1 MASVQRR
8 ETPDSEQIISGG
20 AADASEAIPRNRRA
34 PTRSPASP
42 ARPTAGGRRDFFA
55 AATRPARREFES
67 DWAAWLLM
75 QMPLTVSF
83 HPAIATWRKS
93 ANQLYCGRGT
103 FTAAC
108 QRVPVSRHCVEYL
121 GLEYRVL
128 PRDPW
133 PAQPVPQPT
142 QAPLELRASRAAQVL
157 EHRSHEFLLGRWLVG
172 RVSLTCKVMWCPI
185 LAYAEGVKL
194 DTDATGGNA
203 DGITRRRR
211 LASDRDSLPRRT
223 SSSHTDW
230 DPGRAGGDSRGSGIP
245 WRASVSTSHTVQE
258 PPHQPVWSLPSRL
271 LTSPSFRRGKFAAVR
286 RARHRSTNQVFA
298 AKYVKRRRRNV
309 SLEGEARHE
318 VAVLLLGLRDP
329 QIIRLHQV
337 YETRTEYIILLEFAG
352 GGDLQRLLDDA
363 GVLPE
368 CEVRAIL
375 QQVLRGLAFLHTNA
389 IAHLDIKP
397 QNLVMMG
404 DTPDAGV
411 KLVDFGLS
419 RVIFHGAEITQ
430 IMGTPDYVAPEVI
443 NFEPISLS
451 TDMWAIGVLTYVFL
465 SGCTPF
471 GGDTD
476 QETFVNITQAEFDFP
491 EDLFADVSEQAK
503 DFICGLLVKKPSDR
517 LTVDDCLNHAW
528 MTAPL
533 TPVHSSILT
542 EPYTEEDTEE
552 PTHFHNGYEDNYT
565 SNDHLYP
572 LAEADHADSAYSS
585 DSSSSPTFTEG
596 YSSLVVPPLC
606 HCTIPEEQQQ
616 QQQIQQNQKQIR
628 KQIQIGASA
637 TLGRKQGRKGH
648 RLSVDMEDTLRS
660 LHHPHPIRATRRASL
675 VIDDPRYLHEA
686 TQHLHEIVRPLA
698 ETTRPLPEEGI
709 VTRDSDVDS
718 GVSCH
723 DCEDSRVENPR
734 LCHSDSYDGGDA
746 ASVVSWDDYSDLGGR
761 RPSLTHFDHATL
773 CSVAKPWEKLC
784 TGSVSRAITQ
794 LTVKKVSKSSEL
806 RGSKADLRGSK
817 ADLRGSRTDLHV
829 SKSEL
834 RASKCD
840 LRASKSDLRA
850 SKSDLRS
857 SKAEMRASKSD
868 LRASKA
874 DLRASRQDLRASKSD
889 LRASRS
895 DLRASKSDLRASK
908 SDLRASRSDLRASRS
923 DLRGSRTNLTL
934 SRLDLAH
941 ETLDNDCVLEDEA
954 EDVLRGDLTLPRR
967 SNLDRTALA
976 PFMRGNSL
984 HMSFRLPKHR
994 DVRI

>member
-1 MASVQRR
+1 MR
-8 ETPDSEQIISGG
+8 E
-20 AADASEAIPRNRRA
+20 
-34 PTRSPASP
+34 
-42 ARPTAGGRRDFFA
+42 
-55 AATRPARREFES
+55 
-67 DWAAWLLM
+67 
-75 QMPLTVSF
+75 
-83 HPAIATWRKS
+83 
-93 ANQLYCGRGT
+93 
-103 FTAAC
+103 
-108 QRVPVSRHCVEYL
+108 
-121 GLEYRVL
+121 
-128 PRDPW
+128 
-133 PAQPVPQPT
+133 
-142 QAPLELRASRAAQVL
+142 VL
-157 EHRSHEFLLGRWLVG
+157 EMAKGTPGDARGLRGLL
-172 RVSLTCKVMWCPI
+172 SLEDHPDFNEIFQSGNVEDDYDVEKEPI
-185 LAYAEGVKL
+185 A
-194 DTDATGGNA
+194 
-203 DGITRRRR
+203 
-211 LASDRDSLPRRT
+211 
-223 SSSHTDW
+223 
-230 DPGRAGGDSRGSGIP
+230 
-245 WRASVSTSHTVQE
+245 
-258 PPHQPVWSLPSRL
+258 
-271 LTSPSFRRGKFAAVR
+271 RGKFAAVR

-533 TPVHSSILT
+533 TPVHSSLLN
-542 EPYTEEDTEE
+542 EPYAEDTEE
-552 PTHFHNGYEDNYT
+552 PTDYHNGYEDSYP

-616 QQQIQQNQKQIR
+616 QQQIQQTQKQIR

-660 LHHPHPIRATRRASL
+660 LHHSHPNRAMRRASL

-817 ADLRGSRTDLHV
+817 SDLRGSRTDLHV

-850 SKSDLRS
+850 SKSDLRA